1 MINRLQKLEE
11 LMESFQAF
19 KKPVAFRG
27 GALKMPRITPSQW
40 MVLRII
46 SQRNISTVKDI
57 SEALNM
63 SSSAAT
69 QLVDGLVHSRYVVR
83 KVNKTDRRKVTL
95 TLSEKST
102 KDIERMKK
110 HMLQQMLS
118 IFKVLND
125 QEFEQ
130 LYKLNKKITD
140 SLLNK

>member
-1 MINRLQKLEE
+1 MNNRLQKLEE
-11 LMESFQAF
+11 LMESFQSF
-19 KKPVAFRG
+19 KKPIAFKG
-27 GALKMPRITPSQW
+27 GSLKIPRITPSQW

-46 SQRNISTVKDI
+46 SQRNVSTVKDI
-57 SEALNM
+57 SKALNM

-95 TLSEKST
+95 TLSKKST

-118 IFKVLND
+118 MFKVLND

>member
-1 MINRLQKLEE
+1 MNNRLQKLEE

-19 KKPVAFRG
+19 KKPVALKG
-27 GALKMPRITPSQW
+27 GSLKMPRITPSQW

-118 IFKVLND
+118 VFKVLND